1 MLFDED
7 LLEKAA
13 SPAADWG
20 VVDISMEVGLIR
32 VVMAK
37 AEPRERRASKQRS
50 DKVWLLVLA
59 NFTRGLK
66 VMHW

>member
-13 SPAADWG
+13 SPAVDWG

-59 NFTRGLK
+59 NFTRGLN
-66 VMHW
+66 VMH